1 MQNINRFC
9 RKELRNIFNF
19 SHVDRAQ
26 IFRNLTL
33 SANIKSSMMINDK
46 ILNEIKTSIPLL
58 DESKHKGQAG
68 RIGIIGGSKE

>member
-19 SHVDRAQ
+19 SHVDRVQ